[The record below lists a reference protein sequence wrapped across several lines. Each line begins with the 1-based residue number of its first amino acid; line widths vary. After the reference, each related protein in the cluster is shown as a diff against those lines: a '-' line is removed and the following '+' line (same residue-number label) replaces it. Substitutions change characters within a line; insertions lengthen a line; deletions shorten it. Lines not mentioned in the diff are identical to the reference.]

1 MPVTRCIL
9 NGREIRS
16 LDDFYDEIAR
26 QLPFPGYFGR
36 NLDALWDI
44 LSTDIEGPVEILW
57 EDAAASELAL
67 GKNFDRVAS
76 LLKDL
81 EDERDD
87 ITVTFR

>member
-1 MPVTRCIL
+1 M
-9 NGREIRS
+9 
-16 LDDFYDEIAR
+16 
-26 QLPFPGYFGR
+26 
-36 NLDALWDI
+36 
-44 LSTDIEGPVEILW
+44 EILW